1 MHPAP
6 IVDVDERPNPEN
18 PVSPAAR
25 RTTLAILAIAV
36 GGFAIGTTEFVTMG
50 LLPQVADGTGVGIAT
65 AGHYVSAYALGVV
78 VGAPLI
84 AIAFAKAPRKGLLMG
99 LMAFFAVAHLAILA
113 ANTYPTVMAARFLAG
128 MPHGAFFG
136 IGSVVAASL
145 VSHRRRTAAVAAILG
160 GLGVANVVGV
170 PLATLLGQR
179 FSWHLPY
186 VLVGVIAAVTVAAIA
201 VFLPHQPPSGE
212 ESMRAEVQALRRPQV
227 WLALLIGV
235 VGFGGMFAM
244 YSFITPTMTELA
256 GLDEGYIPWV
266 LAVYGVGMVVGMV
279 LSGRVAN
286 RVGVLKG
293 IIGALAAIAVL
304 LALFGWAAQ
313 ILWLAVLMVF
323 VLGLLPSIVV
333 PLLQTRLMDV
343 AHEGQSLAAALNH
356 STLNTANALGA
367 WLGSIVLAAGW
378 GYGAPS
384 LVGAGLAVMGV
395 GVAVLSAVLE
405 RRSRVAATQADR
417 QVEPAPTVSATTNA

>member
-1 MHPAP
+1 
-6 IVDVDERPNPEN
+6 
-18 PVSPAAR
+18 VSPAAR
-25 RTTLAILAIAV
+25 RTTFAILALAL

-50 LLPQVADGTGVGIAT
+50 LLPQIAEGTGVDIAT

-84 AIAFAKAPRKGLLMG
+84 AVMAAKLPRKGLLMA
-99 LMAFFAVAHLAILA
+99 LMGFFAVSHLAIA
-113 ANTYPTVMAARFLAG
+113 FADTYPTVMAGRFLAG
-128 MPHGAFFG
+128 IPHGAFFG

-145 VSHRRRTAAVAAILG
+145 VSHQRRTAAVATLLG

-179 FSWHLPY
+179 YSWHLPY
-186 VLVGVIAAVTVAAIA
+186 LVVGLVAVVTVAAIG
-201 VFLPHQPPSGE
+201 VFLPHQSPSGE
-212 ESMRAEVQALRRPQV
+212 ESMRSEMGALRRLQV

-256 GLDEGYIPWV
+256 GLDESYIPWV
-266 LAVYGVGMVVGMV
+266 LAAYGIGMVTGMV

-293 IIGALAAIAVL
+293 IIVALSLVGALLAV
-304 LALFGWAAQ
+304 FGWAAQ
-313 ILWLAVLMVF
+313 MLWLAVVMVF
-323 VLGLLPSIVV
+323 ALGVLPSIVV

-356 STLNTANALGA
+356 STLNMANALGA
-367 WLGSIVLAAGW
+367 WLGSLVLAAGW

-384 LVGAGLAVMGV
+384 LVGAGLAVLGV
-395 GVAVLSAVLE
+395 SVAVLSAVLE
-405 RRSRVAATQADR
+405 RRARVAR
-417 QVEPAPTVSATTNA
+417 PVPRPVETASV

>member
-1 MHPAP
+1 M
-6 IVDVDERPNPEN
+6 
-18 PVSPAAR
+18 SPAAR

-50 LLPQVADGTGVGIAT
+50 LLPQIAAGTGVDIAT
-65 AGHYVSAYALGVV
+65 SGHYVSAYALGVV

-84 AIAFAKAPRKGLLMG
+84 AVAFAKAPRKGLLMG

-113 ANTYPTVMAARFLAG
+113 ADTYPTVMAARFLAG

-145 VSHRRRTAAVAAILG
+145 VSHQRRTAAVAAILG

-186 VLVGVIAAVTVAAIA
+186 VLVGVIAALTVVAIA
-201 VFLPHQPPSGE
+201 IFLPHLPPSGE
-212 ESMRAEVQALRRPQV
+212 ESMRAEMQALRRVQV

-256 GLDEGYIPWV
+256 GLDERYIPWV
-266 LAVYGVGMVVGMV
+266 LAAYGIGMVAGMV

-286 RVGVLKG
+286 RVGVLQG
-293 IIGALAAIAVL
+293 IIGALGAIAVL

-313 ILWLAVLMVF
+313 TLWLAVVMVF

-384 LVGAGLAVMGV
+384 LVGAVLAVLGV

-405 RRSRVAATQADR
+405 RRSRAATSTSER
-417 QVEPAPTVSATTNA
+417 QSEVAVVASATTNA

>member
-1 MHPAP
+1 M
-6 IVDVDERPNPEN
+6 
-18 PVSPAAR
+18 SPAAR
-25 RTTLAILAIAV
+25 RTTLAILALAV

-50 LLPQVADGTGVGIAT
+50 LLPQIAEGTGVDIAT
-65 AGHYVSAYALGVV
+65 SGHYVSAYALGVV

-84 AIAFAKAPRKGLLMG
+84 AVVFAKVPRKGLLMG
-99 LMAFFAVAHLAILA
+99 LMAFFAVAHLVIA
-113 ANTYPTVMAARFLAG
+113 AADTYPTVMAARFLAG
-128 MPHGAFFG
+128 VPHGAFFG

-145 VSHRRRTAAVAAILG
+145 VSHQRRTAAVAAILG

-170 PLATLLGQR
+170 PVATLLGQR

-186 VLVGVIAAVTVAAIA
+186 LLVGLIAAVTVGAIA
-201 VFLPHQPPSGE
+201 IWLPHQPPSGE
-212 ESMRAEVQALRRPQV
+212 ESMRTEMQALRRVQV

-256 GLDEGYIPWV
+256 GLEERHIPWV
-266 LAVYGVGMVVGMV
+266 LAAYGVGMVAGMV

-286 RVGVLKG
+286 RVGVLRG
-293 IIGALAAIAVL
+293 IIGALGLIAVL
-304 LALFGWAAQ
+304 LGVFGFAART
-313 ILWLAVLMVF
+313 LWLAVVLVF

-367 WLGSIVLAAGW
+367 WLGSLVLAAGW

-384 LVGAGLAVMGV
+384 LVGAGLAVLGV
-395 GVAVLSAVLE
+395 GVAVSSALLE
-405 RRSRVAATQADR
+405 RRDRAAVVPTAAGH
-417 QVEPAPTVSATTNA
+417 PAAVTPATR

>member
-1 MHPAP
+1 M
-6 IVDVDERPNPEN
+6 
-18 PVSPAAR
+18 SPARR
-25 RTTLAILAIAV
+25 RTTLAILALAV

-50 LLPQVADGTGVGIAT
+50 LLPQIAEGTGVDIAT

-84 AIAFAKAPRKGLLMG
+84 AVAAAKVPRKGLLMG
-99 LMAFFAVAHLAILA
+99 LMGFFAVAHLAILA
-113 ANTYPTVMAARFLAG
+113 ADSYPTVMAARFLAG
-128 MPHGAFFG
+128 LPHGAFFG

-145 VSHRRRTAAVAAILG
+145 VSHERRTAAVAAILG

-170 PLATLLGQR
+170 PVATLLGQR

-186 VLVGVIAAVTVAAIA
+186 VLVGAIAALTVVAIA
-201 VFLPHQPPSGE
+201 IFLPHQPPSGD
-212 ESMRAEVQALRRPQV
+212 ESMGAEMQALRRVQV
-227 WLALLIGV
+227 WLALLVGV

-256 GLDEGYIPWV
+256 GLDERYIPWV
-266 LAVYGVGMVVGMV
+266 LAAYGIGMVAGMV
-279 LSGRVAN
+279 LSGRIAN

-293 IIGALAAIAVL
+293 IIGALGLIAVL
-304 LALFGWAAQ
+304 LALFGWAAHT
-313 ILWLAVLMVF
+313 LWLAVVMVF

-367 WLGSIVLAAGW
+367 WLGSMVLAAGW

-384 LVGAGLAVMGV
+384 LVGAGLAVLGV

-405 RRSRVAATQADR
+405 RRSRVVAPVSGRPVDRAAVGA
-417 QVEPAPTVSATTNA
+417 ETTNA

>member
-1 MHPAP
+1 M
-6 IVDVDERPNPEN
+6 
-18 PVSPAAR
+18 SPAAR
-25 RTTLAILAIAV
+25 RTTLAILALAV

-50 LLPQVADGTGVGIAT
+50 LLPQIADGTGVDIAT
-65 AGHYVSAYALGVV
+65 SGHYVSAYALGVV

-84 AIAFAKAPRKGLLMG
+84 AVVFAKVPRKGLLMG
-99 LMAFFAVAHLAILA
+99 LMAFFAVAHLAIA
-113 ANTYPTVMAARFLAG
+113 AADTYPTVMAARFLAG
-128 MPHGAFFG
+128 VPHGAFFG

-145 VSHRRRTAAVAAILG
+145 VSHQRRTAAVAAILG

-170 PLATLLGQR
+170 PVATLLGQR

-186 VLVGVIAAVTVAAIA
+186 LLVGLVAAVTVGAIA
-201 VFLPHQPPSGE
+201 IWLPHQPPSGE
-212 ESMRAEVQALRRPQV
+212 ESMRTEMRALRRLQV
-227 WLALLIGV
+227 WLALLVGV

-256 GLDEGYIPWV
+256 GLEESHIPWV
-266 LAVYGVGMVVGMV
+266 LAAYGVGMVVGMV

-286 RVGVLKG
+286 RVGVLNG
-293 IIGALAAIAVL
+293 IIGALGLIALLLGVFGFAART
-304 LALFGWAAQ
+304 
-313 ILWLAVLMVF
+313 LWLAVALVF

-367 WLGSIVLAAGW
+367 WLGSLVLAAGW

-384 LVGAGLAVMGV
+384 LVGAGLAVLGV
-395 GVAVLSAVLE
+395 GVAVASALVE
-405 RRSRVAATQADR
+405 RRGSAAAAPVAPAQRAAVTPATR
-417 QVEPAPTVSATTNA
+417 

>member
-1 MHPAP
+1 
-6 IVDVDERPNPEN
+6 
-18 PVSPAAR
+18 VSPAAR
-25 RTTLAILAIAV
+25 RTTLAILALAV

-50 LLPQVADGTGVGIAT
+50 LLPQIADGTGVDIAT
-65 AGHYVSAYALGVV
+65 SGHYVSAYALGVV

-84 AIAFAKAPRKGLLMG
+84 AVVFAKVPRKGLLMG
-99 LMAFFAVAHLAILA
+99 LMAFFAVAHLAIA
-113 ANTYPTVMAARFLAG
+113 AADTYPTVMAARFLAG
-128 MPHGAFFG
+128 VPHGAFFG

-145 VSHRRRTAAVAAILG
+145 VSHQRRTAAVAAILG

-170 PLATLLGQR
+170 PVATLLGQR

-186 VLVGVIAAVTVAAIA
+186 LLVGLVAAVTVGAIA
-201 VFLPHQPPSGE
+201 IWLPHQPPSGE
-212 ESMRAEVQALRRPQV
+212 ESMRTEMRALRRLQV
-227 WLALLIGV
+227 WLALLVGV

-256 GLDEGYIPWV
+256 GLEESHIPWV
-266 LAVYGVGMVVGMV
+266 LAAYGVGMVVGMV

-286 RVGVLKG
+286 RVGVLNG
-293 IIGALAAIAVL
+293 IIGALGLIAVL
-304 LALFGWAAQ
+304 LGVFGFAART
-313 ILWLAVLMVF
+313 LWLAVALVF

-367 WLGSIVLAAGW
+367 WLGSLVLAAGW

-384 LVGAGLAVMGV
+384 LVGAGLAVLGV
-395 GVAVLSAVLE
+395 GVAVASALVE
-405 RRSRVAATQADR
+405 RRDSAAAAPGA
-417 QVEPAPTVSATTNA
+417 PAQRAAVTPATR

>member
-1 MHPAP
+1 M
-6 IVDVDERPNPEN
+6 
-18 PVSPAAR
+18 SPAAR

-50 LLPQVADGTGVGIAT
+50 LLPQIAAGTGVDIAT
-65 AGHYVSAYALGVV
+65 SGHYVSAYALGVV

-84 AIAFAKAPRKGLLMG
+84 AVAFAKAPRKGLLMG

-113 ANTYPTVMAARFLAG
+113 ADTYPTVMAARFLAG

-145 VSHRRRTAAVAAILG
+145 VSHQRRTAAVAAILG

-186 VLVGVIAAVTVAAIA
+186 VLVGVIAALTVVAIA
-201 VFLPHQPPSGE
+201 IFLPHLPPSGE
-212 ESMRAEVQALRRPQV
+212 ESMRAEMQALRRVQV

-244 YSFITPTMTELA
+244 YSFITPTMTELT
-256 GLDEGYIPWV
+256 GLDERYIPWV
-266 LAVYGVGMVVGMV
+266 LAAYGIGMVAGMV

-286 RVGVLKG
+286 RVGVLNG
-293 IIGALAAIAVL
+293 IIGALGAIAVL
-304 LALFGWAAQ
+304 LAVFGWAAQ
-313 ILWLAVLMVF
+313 TLWLAVVMVF

-384 LVGAGLAVMGV
+384 LVGAVLAVLGV

-405 RRSRVAATQADR
+405 RRSRAATSTSER
-417 QVEPAPTVSATTNA
+417 QSEVAVVASATTNA

>member
-1 MHPAP
+1 L
-6 IVDVDERPNPEN
+6 
-18 PVSPAAR
+18 SPARR
-25 RTTLAILAIAV
+25 RTALAILALSV

-50 LLPQVADGTGVGIAT
+50 LLPQIAAGTGVDIAT

-84 AIAFAKAPRKGLLMG
+84 AVIAAKAPRKGLLMG
-99 LMAFFAVAHLAILA
+99 LMAFFAVAHLAVVV

-145 VSHRRRTAAVAAILG
+145 VSHERRTAAVATILG

-170 PLATLLGQR
+170 PFATVLGQR
-179 FSWHLPY
+179 LSWHAPY
-186 VLVGVIAAVTVAAIA
+186 LAVGIIAAVTVVA
-201 VFLPHQPPSGE
+201 VGLFLPRQSSSGE
-212 ESMRAEVQALRRPQV
+212 ESMRRELRALTRLQV
-227 WLALLIGV
+227 WLALLVGV

-244 YSFITPTMTELA
+244 YSFITPTMTDLA
-256 GLDEGYIPWV
+256 GLDERHIPWV
-266 LAVYGVGMVVGMV
+266 LAAYGTGMVVGMA
-279 LSGRVAN
+279 LSGRVGK
-286 RVGVLKG
+286 RFGVLRG
-293 IIGALAAIAVL
+293 IVVSLSLIAVL
-304 LALFGWAAQ
+304 LAAFGPAAHV
-313 ILWLAVLMVF
+313 LWLAVSMVF
-323 VLGLLPSIVV
+323 LLGLLPSVLV

-367 WLGSIVLAAGW
+367 WLGSVVLAAGF

-384 LVGAGLAVMGV
+384 LVGAVLAVLGV
-395 GVAVLSAVLE
+395 GIAATSLVLE
-405 RRSRVAATQADR
+405 RR
-417 QVEPAPTVSATTNA
+417 PTAGARTGTPDASPRWDASDTSDGPVTASTR

>member
-1 MHPAP
+1 M
-6 IVDVDERPNPEN
+6 
-18 PVSPAAR
+18 SPAAR
-25 RTTLAILAIAV
+25 RTTLAILSLAV

-50 LLPQVADGTGVGIAT
+50 LLPQIADGTGVDIAT
-65 AGHYVSAYALGVV
+65 SGHYVSAYALGVV

-84 AIAFAKAPRKGLLMG
+84 AVMAAKAPRKGLLMG
-99 LMAFFAVAHLAILA
+99 LMAFFAVAHLAIVV

-128 MPHGAFFG
+128 IPHGAFFG

-145 VSHRRRTAAVAAILG
+145 VSRERRTSAVAAILG

-170 PLATLLGQR
+170 PVATLLGQR

-186 VLVGVIAAVTVAAIA
+186 LLVGFIAALTVGAIA
-201 VFLPHQPPSGE
+201 LWLPHQPPSGE
-212 ESMRAEVQALRRPQV
+212 ESMRAEMRALRRVQV
-227 WLALLIGV
+227 WLALLVGV

-256 GLDEGYIPWV
+256 GLEGRYIPWV
-266 LAVYGVGMVVGMV
+266 LAAYGIGMVTGMV

-293 IIGALAAIAVL
+293 IIGALALIAVL
-304 LALFGWAAQ
+304 LAVFGWAAHT
-313 ILWLAVLMVF
+313 LWLAVLMVF

-367 WLGSIVLAAGW
+367 WLGSMVLAAGW

-384 LVGAGLAVMGV
+384 LVGAGLAVLGV
-395 GVAVLSAVLE
+395 AVAVLSAALE
-405 RRSRVAATQADR
+405 RRARTGGDRTARRSEPAVAAN
-417 QVEPAPTVSATTNA
+417 V

>member
-1 MHPAP
+1 
-6 IVDVDERPNPEN
+6 
-18 PVSPAAR
+18 VSPAAR

-50 LLPQVADGTGVGIAT
+50 LLPQIAEGTGVDIAT
-65 AGHYVSAYALGVV
+65 SGHYVSAYALGVV

-84 AIAFAKAPRKGLLMG
+84 AVAFAKAPRKGLLMG

-113 ANTYPTVMAARFLAG
+113 ADTYPTVMAARFLAG

-145 VSHRRRTAAVAAILG
+145 VSHQRRTAAVAAILG

-186 VLVGVIAAVTVAAIA
+186 VLVGVIAALTVVAIA
-201 VFLPHQPPSGE
+201 IFLPHLPPSGE
-212 ESMRAEVQALRRPQV
+212 ESMRAEMQALRRVQV

-256 GLDEGYIPWV
+256 GLDERYIPWV
-266 LAVYGVGMVVGMV
+266 LAAYGIGMVAGMV

-286 RVGVLKG
+286 RVGVLQG
-293 IIGALAAIAVL
+293 IIGALGAIAVL

-313 ILWLAVLMVF
+313 TLWLAVVMVF

-384 LVGAGLAVMGV
+384 LVGAVLAVLGV

-405 RRSRVAATQADR
+405 RRSRAATSTSER
-417 QVEPAPTVSATTNA
+417 QSEVAVVASATTNA